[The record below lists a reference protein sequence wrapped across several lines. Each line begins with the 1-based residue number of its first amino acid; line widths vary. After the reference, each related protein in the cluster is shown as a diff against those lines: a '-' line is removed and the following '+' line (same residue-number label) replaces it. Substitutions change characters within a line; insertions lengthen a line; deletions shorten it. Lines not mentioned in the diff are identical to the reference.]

1 VVGRPEQR
9 KAVCLLTDKGLS
21 ERQACQLVGIDR
33 NTYRLRLANSKDTE
47 LRVRIEELAQ
57 DKPRYGYRRLT
68 LLIRKEGK
76 LVNHKRIYR
85 IYRNLNLAVRTKVR
99 NKRIKTASR
108 GSLASLT
115 TERNQIW
122 SMDYQSD
129 QLASGRRFRCLN
141 LIDNYTRE
149 CLAIE
154 VDTSLPSGRVAK
166 VLDQLKLLRG
176 LPKKIMVDNG
186 PEFTSKTLQ
195 QWALKNKVELD
206 FIEPGKPMQNGLI
219 ESFNGRVRDECLN
232 IHWFINLKDARQI
245 LTAWKND
252 YNLVR
257 PHSSLHNQSPSHFA
271 QLSLENKKITNTLQI
286 KKEVQ
291 NRQPRVS

>member
-9 KAVCLLTDKGLS
+9 RAVCLLTDKGLS
-21 ERQACQLVGIDR
+21 EREACQLVGINR
-33 NTYRLRLANSKDTE
+33 NTCRLRLATNQDNE
-47 LRVRIEELAQ
+47 LKVRIEELAQ
-57 DKPRYGYRRLT
+57 EKPRYGYRRLA

-76 LVNHKRIYR
+76 MVNHKKIYR
-85 IYRNLNLAVRTKVR
+85 IYRNLNLAVRTKKR
-99 NKRIKTASR
+99 KRIKSSAR
-108 GSLASLT
+108 GALIQLT
-115 TERNQIW
+115 TAPNQIW

-154 VDTSLPSGRVAK
+154 ADTSLPSGRVTK
-166 VLDQLKLLRG
+166 VLDHLKQIRG
-176 LPKKIMVDNG
+176 LPKKITVDNG

-195 QWALKNKVELD
+195 KWSFKNKVELD

-219 ESFNGRVRDECLN
+219 ESFNGRLRDECLN
-232 IHWFINLKDARQI
+232 VHWFTNLTDARQI
-245 LTAWKND
+245 LLSWKND

-257 PHSSLHNQSPSHFA
+257 PHSSLQNQSPSQFA
-271 QLSLENKKITNTLQI
+271 DLHSINQKINNTIEI

-291 NRQPRVS
+291 SKQSRVS

>member
-21 ERQACQLVGIDR
+21 QRQACQLVGIDR
-33 NTYRLRLANSKDTE
+33 NTYRLPLANDKDTE
-47 LRVRIEELAQ
+47 LKVRIEELAQ

-85 IYRNLNLAVRTKVR
+85 IYRNLNLAVRSKKR
-99 NKRIKTASR
+99 KRIKSCAR

-115 TERNQIW
+115 TGQNQIW

-166 VLDQLKLLRG
+166 VLEQLKQVRR

-186 PEFTSKTLQ
+186 PEFTSKMLQ
-195 QWALKNKVELD
+195 QWALANKVELD

-219 ESFNGRVRDECLN
+219 ESFNGRLRDECLN

-245 LTAWKND
+245 LTSWKND

-257 PHSSLHNQSPSHFA
+257 PHSSLQNQSPSHFA
-271 QLSLENKKITNTLQI
+271 QLNTENKKITNTLQI
-286 KKEVQ
+286 KKRGT
-291 NRQPRVS
+291 N

>member
-1 VVGRPEQR
+1 MVGRPEQR
-9 KAVCLLTDKGLS
+9 RAVCLLTDKGLS
-21 ERQACQLVGIDR
+21 EREACQLVGINR
-33 NTYRLRLANSKDTE
+33 NTCRLRLATNQDNE
-47 LRVRIEELAQ
+47 LKVRIEELAQ
-57 DKPRYGYRRLT
+57 EKPRYGYRRLA

-76 LVNHKRIYR
+76 MVNHKKIYR
-85 IYRNLNLAVRTKVR
+85 IYRNLNLAVRTKKR
-99 NKRIKTASR
+99 KRIKSSAR
-108 GSLASLT
+108 GALIQLT
-115 TERNQIW
+115 TAPNQIW

-154 VDTSLPSGRVAK
+154 ADTSLPSGRVTK
-166 VLDQLKLLRG
+166 VLDHLKQIRG
-176 LPKKIMVDNG
+176 LPKKITVDNG

-195 QWALKNKVELD
+195 KWSFKNKVELD

-219 ESFNGRVRDECLN
+219 ESFNGRLRDECLN
-232 IHWFINLKDARQI
+232 VHWFTNLTDARQI
-245 LTAWKND
+245 LLSWKND

-257 PHSSLHNQSPSHFA
+257 PHSSLQNQSPSQFA
-271 QLSLENKKITNTLQI
+271 DLHSINQKINNTIEI

-291 NRQPRVS
+291 SKQSRVS